1 MASAAWVE
9 AMILNRS
16 NDLSSDRALSIEAVE
31 CFCPLVS
38 VDLTVV
44 ITIRGGQ
51 VYLSIKSNYV
61 VSIVIKYTKIRNNMM
76 K

>member
-31 CFCPLVS
+31 CFCPLAS